1 MARMADK
8 HLQGVV
14 VGCIRRILKEME
26 MDGMHQIHL
35 AKDKNK
41 WWGNDSG
48 LPARYAVQRVI

>member
-1 MARMADK
+1 
-8 HLQGVV
+8 V

-48 LPARYAVQRVI
+48 LPGRYSVQRVI